1 MGVNDGCRH
10 PSDPEACAHGGAE
23 PLPDQPQVIRWS
35 LPLNPALPPKQRVCM
50 AFPAEKPL
58 QRKGLSTRGGF
69 FKYWERGGAA
79 ANTEQ
84 WERWQP
90 ACILSPPCYSITGEA
105 LVRRTRITT
114 AACERQQLRELV
126 KHAREHVDAYAS
138 RCAAG
143 MTSTT
148 R

>member
-23 PLPDQPQVIRWS
+23 PLSDQPQVIRWS

-69 FKYWERGGAA
+69 FNYWYRGGAA
-79 ANTEQ
+79 ATKDRQ
-84 WERWQP
+84 RVV
-90 ACILSPPCYSITGEA
+90 SGKRVS
-105 LVRRTRITT
+105 VRVGLGGRG
-114 AACERQQLRELV
+114 L
-126 KHAREHVDAYAS
+126 Y
-138 RCAAG
+138 
-143 MTSTT
+143 
-148 R
+148 